1 MSPARNAN
9 AQDLIVPVNQLK
21 NVETHFA
28 FGKNW
33 ASYAARIDEARIEE
47 ATKGLLKLIP
57 AVDFKGKSF
66 LDIGCGSGLSA
77 LAAAQLGVDSIV
89 AIDIDPVSVAT
100 TRAVL
105 SSNNVSVPWR
115 AETMSVFELD
125 AMGDTAFNIV
135 YSWGVLHHTGA
146 MWEALNKSASMV
158 APNGLL
164 AIALYRR
171 TYLDPFWKLEK
182 RLYAHA
188 PHVVQTLVRGA
199 YVAAFRLGLWATG
212 RSFRDYLANYKSARG
227 MDFYI
232 DVHDWLGGYPYE
244 SVLAPELE
252 STLASRGFAAERVF
266 SRPQQIGLFGSGC
279 DEYVY
284 RLTR

>member
-1 MSPARNAN
+1 MSPVRN

-21 NVETHFA
+21 NVESHFA

-47 ATKGLLKLIP
+47 VKRGLLKLIP
-57 AVDFKGKSF
+57 AEEFKGKTF

-77 LAAAQLGVDSIV
+77 LAAARLGVDRIV
-89 AIDIDPVSVAT
+89 AVDIDPVSVAT

-105 SSNNVSVPWR
+105 SSNDVSVPWR

-125 AMGDTAFNIV
+125 AMGDTAFDIV

-146 MWEALNKSASMV
+146 MWEALDKAASMV
-158 APNGLL
+158 AQNGQL

-171 TYLDPFWKLEK
+171 TYLDSFWKLEK

-188 PHVVQTLVRGA
+188 PQVFQTLVRNI
-199 YVAAFRLGLWATG
+199 YVAAFCLGIWATG
-212 RSFRDYLANYKSARG
+212 RNFRSYLANYKSARG
-227 MDFYI
+227 MDFYF

-244 SVLAPELE
+244 SALAPEVE
-252 STLASRGFAAERVF
+252 SHLASRGFVAKRVF
-266 SRPQQIGLFGSGC
+266 TQPQQIGVFGSGC

-284 RLTR
+284 CLAQ